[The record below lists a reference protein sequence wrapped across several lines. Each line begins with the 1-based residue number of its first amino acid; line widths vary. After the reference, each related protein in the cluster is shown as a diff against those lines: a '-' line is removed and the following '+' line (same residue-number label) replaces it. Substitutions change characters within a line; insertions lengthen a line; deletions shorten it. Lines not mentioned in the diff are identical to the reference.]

1 VPIYANT
8 FREYEGRPRKHF
20 RWLVVIEQELR
31 TLAKFRIFKLLYL
44 IACLHVIIRLLQ
56 IVGYDVLAQ
65 DPNNPLQLVFSN
77 IAAIEIKAT
86 TFFGFLYLQTSIM
99 FIILLYSGA
108 GMICNDV
115 RNNLMEIYFSKP
127 LTWVDYALG
136 KILTLVLLGLSITA
150 LPGIFLV
157 LLHNLLLPGL
167 ETLQASWWWPL
178 SILAYSLLI
187 VIPTALCVLACSAVL
202 PTQNYATITIIMALV
217 ADSSFSGLLATL
229 LRQRNF
235 LAVSFPLTLRRVGE
249 VLFNEHRN
257 LFTLPWYWSF
267 LFVVTVCLLALLILL
282 RRLRREE
289 LA

>member
-1 VPIYANT
+1 MPIYANT